1 MTHVLLLTATIAPR
15 SGYYSTDHG
24 APRLRLDD
32 YKRAFAVYLD
42 ELARGTF
49 ATIVFAENSG
59 HDLGELEAM
68 AAERGLADRVIFLPV
83 EPGPVADVNV
93 FYLELDLLI
102 KAFAAPAIAAM
113 PADTMFWKVTGRYI
127 VENIGAIVRT
137 APVADVYVHCR
148 NRPIRWADFYLIAF
162 TRRAFT
168 ELLQANFDAYHTI
181 RTGEEIFRETI
192 DAAPTRG
199 FRIVPRLKY
208 VPRVS
213 GARGRDRFDYGGAKG
228 RLRYLTR
235 VAAHRLLPSL
245 WI

>member
-1 MTHVLLLTATIAPR
+1 VHHVLLLTATIAPR
-15 SGYYSTDHG
+15 SGYYSSNHS

-49 ATIVFAENSG
+49 ATVIFAENSG
-59 HDLGELEAM
+59 HPLDELEAM
-68 AAERGLADRVIFLPV
+68 AAARHLTDRVIFLPV
-83 EPGPVADVNV
+83 APGPAVDVNV

-102 KAFAAPAIAAM
+102 KTFAAPAVAAL
-113 PADTMFWKVTGRYI
+113 PEDTLFWKVTGRYI
-127 VENIGAIVRT
+127 ITNIGPIVRT
-137 APVADVYVHCR
+137 APAADVYVNCR
-148 NRPIRWADFYLIAF
+148 DRPIRWADFYLAAF

-168 ELLQANFDAYHTI
+168 TLLEANFEAYHTI
-181 RTGEEIFRETI
+181 RTGEEIFRETV
-192 DAAPTRG
+192 DAAPAQG
-199 FRIVPRLKY
+199 FRVVPRLMF

-213 GARGRDRFDYGGAKG
+213 GARGRDRFNYGGAKG

-235 VAAHRLLPSL
+235 VAAHRLLPRL